1 MNVTVWNFLILLLLI
16 ELQHNSRVES
26 LDLTD
31 NDMSEEAQLHVVE
44 VLRHNN
50 SISSLVSINLKIHI
64 VDSASQSELWEHT
77 LYLVKE

>member
-16 ELQHNSRVES
+16 ALQHNSRVES

-50 SISSLVSINLKIHI
+50 AISSLVSINLKIHI
-64 VDSASQSELWEHT
+64 VDSASQSEL
-77 LYLVKE
+77 

>member
-1 MNVTVWNFLILLLLI
+1 MCNSLVTLACVY

-31 NDMSEEAQLHVVE
+31 NGMSEEAQLHVIE

-50 SISSLVSINLKIHI
+50 AISSLVSKPIL
-64 VDSASQSELWEHT
+64 
-77 LYLVKE
+77 

>member
-50 SISSLVSINLKIHI
+50 AISSLVSINLKIHI
-64 VDSASQSELWEHT
+64 VDSASQSEL
-77 LYLVKE
+77 

>member
-1 MNVTVWNFLILLLLI
+1 MNVTVRNSLVLLLLI

-31 NDMSEEAQLHVVE
+31 NGMSEEAQLHVVE

-50 SISSLVSINLKIHI
+50 AISSLVSIKFKFI
-64 VDSASQSELWEHT
+64 S
-77 LYLVKE
+77 

>member
-16 ELQHNSRVES
+16 ALQHNSRVES

-50 SISSLVSINLKIHI
+50 AISSLVSINLKNHI
-64 VDSASQSELWEHT
+64 VDSASQSEL
-77 LYLVKE
+77 